1 MIFAVSV
8 YDMLKM
14 LKKKKDSD
22 CYIIIVN
29 IYIIFKGCGL
39 QTDRLDINKMAKAE
53 SICLFFRQLCV
64 RCPLL

>member
-8 YDMLKM
+8 YGMLKM

-29 IYIIFKGCGL
+29 IFKGCGL
-39 QTDRLDINKMAKAE
+39 QTDSLDINKMAKAE

>member
-8 YDMLKM
+8 YGMLKM
-14 LKKKKDSD
+14 LKKKRQRLLHYYSK
-22 CYIIIVN
+22 Y

-39 QTDRLDINKMAKAE
+39 QTDSLDINKMAKAE